1 MDDQNRDNFY
11 EGPPIEEQERWHDNA
26 VVAEGEARPG
36 ERQPLEGSLDE
47 VDLPEGGFDPQ
58 PSLLERPHSSQSGLD
73 QGTLTRDPSHSR
85 AVDRADGGLDPA
97 AAGYDRT
104 NEGPTPGPLEPDADE
119 VPTDAEE
126 IPGGQWGSSG

>member
-1 MDDQNRDNFY
+1 MDEQNRDNFY

-58 PSLLERPHSSQSGLD
+58 PSLLERPHSSQSGPD
-73 QGTLTRDPSHSR
+73 QGTMTRDQPLTSGRSR
-85 AVDRADGGLDPA
+85 GRWAR
-97 AAGYDRT
+97 
-104 NEGPTPGPLEPDADE
+104 
-119 VPTDAEE
+119 
-126 IPGGQWGSSG
+126 PGGRRLRPDE